1 MDGDNA
7 AKQTV
12 KTAYIMKA
20 LLFQKTMESRCE
32 EAIKVLK

>member
-20 LLFQKTMESRCE
+20 LLFQKTMESRR
-32 EAIKVLK
+32 EAAMQVLK